1 MYRLNE
7 EQRAVVARAAKVAD
21 EAIAPIAASVDAD
34 GRFPTEAIQA
44 LGKAGFLGLNVP
56 EEYGGMGQ
64 GFRTACAVLDEM
76 ARRCPSTAMVYK
88 MHLCAIAAY
97 AATGAS
103 MEPWLRAAAEGTH
116 LTTLAWSEKGS
127 RSHFWA
133 PVSKAEA
140 LDDGRV
146 RISAEKSWVTSA
158 GHAQGYCIS
167 TGWAHGKASTDSML
181 YLMLADDAGQEVSG
195 PWNGTGMRGNAS
207 SPMRLDGLVLG
218 ADRALSP
225 EGKGLEVMLQVVLPW
240 FHLGNAAI
248 SLGIAEGTVAA
259 TQKHLTGRRLEHL
272 DEPLA
277 SFPTLRARL
286 AQMRVTTDTARAHL
300 VSTIDAVE
308 GGRDFAQ
315 LLVLESKTVGAEAAI
330 DVTDKGMRACGGAAF
345 SKHLGVERFFRDAR
359 AAAVMA
365 PTSDV
370 AYEFIGRALCGMELF
385 G

>member
-1 MYRLNE
+1 MYRLDP
-7 EQRAVVARAAKVAD
+7 EQQAVVDKAVKVSD
-21 EAIAPIAASVDAD
+21 ESIAPIAAAVDAE
-34 GRFPTEAIQA
+34 GRFPTEAFEA
-44 LGKAGFLGLNVP
+44 LGKAGLMGLNVP
-56 EEYGGMGQ
+56 TAYGGMGQ
-64 GFRTACAVLDEM
+64 GLRTACAVLDEM
-76 ARRCPSTAMVYK
+76 ARRCPSTAMIYK

-97 AATGAS
+97 AATR
-103 MEPWLRAAAEGTH
+103 EPMAPYLRAAAEGSH

-133 PVSKAEA
+133 PVSKAEG
-140 LDDGRV
+140 LDGGRV
-146 RISAEKSWVTSA
+146 RIRAEKSWVTSA

-167 TGWAHGKASTDSML
+167 TGWAQGSAPTDSML
-181 YLMLADDAGQEVSG
+181 YLMLAEDPGQTVAG

-207 SPMRLDGLVLG
+207 SPMTIDGLELD

-225 EGKGLEVMLQVVLPW
+225 EGKGMDVMLGVVLPW

-248 SLGIAEGTVAA
+248 SLGICEGTVQA
-259 TQKHLTGRRLEHL
+259 TAQHLTSGRLEHL
-272 DEPLA
+272 GASLS

-286 AQMRVTTDTARAHL
+286 AQMRIRTDQARAHL
-300 VSTIDAVE
+300 VATLDAAE
-308 GGRDFAQ
+308 AGSEAAQ

-345 SKHLGVERFFRDAR
+345 SKHLGVERYFRDAR